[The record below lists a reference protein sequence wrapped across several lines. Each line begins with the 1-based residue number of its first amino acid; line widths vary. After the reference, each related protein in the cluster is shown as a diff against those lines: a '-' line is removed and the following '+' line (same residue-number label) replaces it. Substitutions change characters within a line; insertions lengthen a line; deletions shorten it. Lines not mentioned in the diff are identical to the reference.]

1 MTIKPFALRS
11 FHCSRYI
18 LALCLSL
25 SFACQVQAQ
34 VGERRNDFAIGLNGG
49 LTLSR
54 MDFVPKIKQGNKIS
68 PNFGFTARYVCEK
81 YFATICAVM
90 MEVDY
95 ANMGWKETIDDG
107 TGNTYERGFSYVQVP
122 LLMQLGWGKEQKGA
136 KFVLEAGPQFGYW
149 FSENEKRGGGEWN
162 TAYRPN
168 GVTYQY
174 DHSPDNKFE
183 YGIAAGAGLELST
196 SLGHFILVG
205 RYYYGLGDVYDN
217 SKKGYFG
224 RSANQAIMV
233 KLTYL
238 YDLVK
243 TKHQ

>member
-1 MTIKPFALRS
+1 MTIKPFTLRS

-49 LTLSR
+49 LTLSS

-196 SLGHFILVG
+196 SFGHFILVG

-243 TKHQ
+243 TKHL

>member
-1 MTIKPFALRS
+1 MTIKPFTLRS

-49 LTLSR
+49 LTLSS

-243 TKHQ
+243 TKHL